1 MKILLKI
8 YRNFVPKYLED
19 KTLLQESVFRYKRVW
34 SYVVLLT
41 SAVALTPL
49 IFMTFTN
56 INQYQKNFK
65 SEMIGP
71 MLILISN
78 AKRSLEFNFKE
89 RKSALTYVISD
100 KSFEELSDEKELADC
115 FYNLKQ
121 SFGGFVDLGLI
132 DSKGNQISYVGPY
145 ELQGKNY
152 IDQTWFNEIRLRDFF
167 ISDVFM
173 GFRGFPHFV
182 IAVKHE
188 KNGGDF
194 YILRATI
201 DIEFINRQIAGLHLR
216 PSSDTFLINRQG
228 ILQTSSHFFGDILE
242 KYKFNVPRYSSYEEV
257 IEIKDDKGYP
267 FILGYS
273 YIEQSPFIFIAIES
287 PGELMKNWLSLRS
300 SLLVFLLLSVIVI
313 ILVIL
318 WGSTY
323 MVNKIKE
330 ADIKRAKVVHDLE
343 YTNKMASIGRLA
355 AGIAHEINNPMA
367 IINQKA
373 GLLKDI
379 VSTQDSNP
387 YKDKFLGLAN
397 SILQSVDRCS
407 AITHRFLG
415 FAKRM
420 DFKTTPINLELLI
433 KEVLGFLGKEA
444 SYRNI
449 SINIYADDSLPE
461 IESDRGHLQQV
472 FLNIINNAFAA
483 TSDGGSI
490 DITIKE
496 KNKYA
501 NIVITDNGRGIPG
514 DHLEHIFEPF
524 YTTKKEGTGLG
535 LSITYDIVQKLGGE
549 IKVKSKIG
557 KGTSFTV
564 SLPITNNAFK

>member
-19 KTLLQESVFRYKRVW
+19 KTLPQESVFRYKRVW
-34 SYVVLLT
+34 TYVVLIT

-49 IFMTFTN
+49 IFMTFIN
-56 INQYQKNFK
+56 INQYQKTFK
-65 SEMIGP
+65 NEMMNP
-71 MLILISN
+71 ILALTSN
-78 AKRSLEFNFKE
+78 AKHSLEFNFEE
-89 RKSALTYVISD
+89 RKAALTYIISD
-100 KSFEELSDEKELADC
+100 KSFKELSDGTKLANC
-115 FYNLKQ
+115 FHNLKQ

-132 DSKGNQISYVGPY
+132 DSKGIQISYIGPY

-152 IDQTWFNEIRLRDFF
+152 IDQNWFNEVRVRDFC

-173 GFRGFPHFV
+173 GFRGSPHFV
-182 IAVKHE
+182 IAVKRE
-188 KNGGDF
+188 KDKGAF

-201 DIEFINRQIAGLHLR
+201 DIEFINRQIGGLHLR
-216 PSSDTFLINRQG
+216 PSSDAFLINRQG
-228 ILQTSSHFFGDILE
+228 ILQTSSYFFGDILE
-242 KYKFNVPRYSSYEEV
+242 KYTFGVPRYSSYEKV

-267 FILGYS
+267 YILGYS
-273 YIEQSPFIFIAIES
+273 YIEQSPFIFMAVES
-287 PGELMKNWLSLRS
+287 PEDLMKNWFSLRS
-300 SLLVFLLLSVIVI
+300 SLLVFLLVSVIVI
-313 ILVIL
+313 ILVIF
-318 WGSTY
+318 WSSTY

-330 ADIKRAKVVHDLE
+330 ADIKRARVVHDLE

-355 AGIAHEINNPMA
+355 AGVAHEINNPMA

-379 VSTQDSNP
+379 VSAQNDNP
-387 YKDKFLGLAN
+387 YKDKFLGLAD
-397 SILQSVDRCS
+397 SILQSVDRCG

-420 DFKTTPINLELLI
+420 DFETTPINLELLI
-433 KEVLGFLGKEA
+433 KEVLEFLGNEA

-449 SINIYADDSLPE
+449 SINLHAVGSLPE

-472 FLNIINNAFAA
+472 FLNIINNAYAA
-483 TSDGGSI
+483 TSDGGNI
-490 DITIKE
+490 DIIIKE
-496 KNKYA
+496 KSGYVK
-501 NIVITDNGRGIPG
+501 VIISDNGGGIPEE
-514 DHLEHIFEPF
+514 HLEHIFEPF

-535 LSITYDIVQKLGGE
+535 LSITYNIVHKLGGD
-549 IKVKSKIG
+549 IKVKSKVG

-564 SLPITNNAFK
+564 SLPIKN